1 MENIGELLQSMTREV
16 FRRLEQAE
24 AGSGR
29 KTWPAT
35 KPAPDGKPLKEQ
47 RDQTVAEKEERV

>member
-35 KPAPDGKPLKEQ
+35 KPVPDGKPLKEQ
-47 RDQTVAEKEERV
+47 REQTVAEKEERI

>member
-16 FRRLEQAE
+16 FRRLKQAE

-35 KPAPDGKPLKEQ
+35 KPATDGKPLKDQ
-47 RDQTVAEKEERV
+47 REQTVAEKEERI

>member
-29 KTWPAT
+29 KTWPAAE
-35 KPAPDGKPLKEQ
+35 PAPDGQSPKEQ
-47 RDQTVAEKEERV
+47 REQTVAEKEERI

>member
-29 KTWPAT
+29 KTWPA
-35 KPAPDGKPLKEQ
+35 AEAVPDGKPLKDQ
-47 RDQTVAEKEERV
+47 RVQTAEKEERI

>member
-1 MENIGELLQSMTREV
+1 MENIGELLQSMTWEV

-35 KPAPDGKPLKEQ
+35 KPATDGKPLKDQ
-47 RDQTVAEKEERV
+47 RVQTAEKEERI

>member
-1 MENIGELLQSMTREV
+1 MENIGELLQSMTQEV

-47 RDQTVAEKEERV
+47 RVQTAEKEERI

>member
-1 MENIGELLQSMTREV
+1 MENIGELQQSMTREV

-29 KTWPAT
+29 KTWPAAET
-35 KPAPDGKPLKEQ
+35 VPDGKPLKDQ
-47 RDQTVAEKEERV
+47 RGQTAEKEERI

>member
-35 KPAPDGKPLKEQ
+35 KPATDGKPLKDQ
-47 RDQTVAEKEERV
+47 RVQTAEKEERI

>member
-1 MENIGELLQSMTREV
+1 MENIGELLQSMTQEV

-29 KTWPAT
+29 KTWPAAET
-35 KPAPDGKPLKEQ
+35 VPDGKPLKEQ
-47 RDQTVAEKEERV
+47 REQTVAEKEERI

>member
-35 KPAPDGKPLKEQ
+35 KTATDGQSSKDQ
-47 RDQTVAEKEERV
+47 RVQTAEKEERI

>member
-29 KTWPAT
+29 KTWPAA
-35 KPAPDGKPLKEQ
+35 KPATDGQSSKGQ
-47 RDQTVAEKEERV
+47 REQTVAEKEERI